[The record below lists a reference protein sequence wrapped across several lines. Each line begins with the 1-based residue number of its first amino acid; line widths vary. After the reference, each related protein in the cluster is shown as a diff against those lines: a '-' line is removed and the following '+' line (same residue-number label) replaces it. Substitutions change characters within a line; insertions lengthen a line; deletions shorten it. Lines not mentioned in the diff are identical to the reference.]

1 MATTERCPPEIRR
14 VYTKCSLNTKLSVF
28 LGNLAGKI
36 DLRLLSA
43 LRLRSFLNGAQTVT
57 LLRIMNEIVA
67 LFAGVGLAAAC
78 GFRVFVP
85 LFITSLA
92 ASGNLEIFG
101 EVDVQALL
109 GEQEWLGNPWV
120 TLALG
125 IATALEIGSYYIP
138 WLDSALD
145 TVATPAA
152 VVAGTF
158 ITGTMMPDMMG
169 DGSFKWIAATI
180 AGGGTAGLIQ
190 GASVITRVTST
201 ATTGGIGNPVMS
213 TAELGG
219 SILTAGLSLLMPILA
234 GLLVLILMYFVIRT
248 IVHFFKNRSQM
259 PKIDGA
265 AG

>member
-1 MATTERCPPEIRR
+1 
-14 VYTKCSLNTKLSVF
+14 
-28 LGNLAGKI
+28 
-36 DLRLLSA
+36 
-43 LRLRSFLNGAQTVT
+43 
-57 LLRIMNEIVA
+57 MNEVMA

-92 ASGNLEIFG
+92 AGGHVDMFG
-101 EVDVQALL
+101 DMDVEAML
-109 GEQEWLGNPWV
+109 GGQEWLANPGI

-138 WLDSALD
+138 WLDNALD

-158 ITGTMMPDMMG
+158 ITGAMMPDMMG

-180 AGGGTAGLIQ
+180 AGGGTAGLVQ
-190 GASVITRVTST
+190 GASVITRGTST
-201 ATTGGIGNPVMS
+201 ATTGGIGNPVVS

-219 SILTAGLSLLMPILA
+219 SILTAGLALLVPIVA
-234 GLLVLILMYFVIRT
+234 GILVLILMYFVLRT
-248 IVHFFKNRSQM
+248 IFRFFKNRSKSE
-259 PKIDGA
+259 PVVNVHPPIVD
-265 AG
+265 